1 MRKNQT
7 RGLIALVIIAVVY
20 SVIVFAVPFITKG
33 GVFWLSY
40 LFTLLSMVAAGYAAY
55 KAFCAGGDAKSKFY
69 GFPIAKVGVVYC
81 IVQLVLGLVF
91 MCIPAVPVW
100 LPVVLYI
107 VLLGAA
113 ALGFIATD
121 AVREEIERQDVQL
134 KKDVSAMRA
143 LQSKANALPGL
154 CRDDETRRAVEK
166 FAESL
171 RYSDPV
177 SSEAIQDAEAELT
190 ACVAEL
196 ENAIVDGDNASA
208 LTLCTKAETLL
219 SERNRLCKLEK

>member
-1 MRKNQT
+1 MKKNQM
-7 RGLIALVIIAVVY
+7 RGLIALAIIAVVY
-20 SVIVFAVPFITKG
+20 SVIVFVVPLNKG

-40 LFTLLSMVAAGYAAY
+40 LFTLLSIVAVGFAAY
-55 KAFCAGGDAKSKFY
+55 SAYCRGGDAKSKFY
-69 GFPIAKVGVVYC
+69 GFPIAKIGIVYF
-81 IVQLVLGLVF
+81 IVQLVLGIVF
-91 MCIPAVPVW
+91 MCISVAPIW

-107 VLLGAA
+107 VLLAAA

-121 AVREEIERQDVQL
+121 AVREEIERQDAKL
-134 KKDVSAMRA
+134 KNDVSAMRA
-143 LQSKANALPGL
+143 LQSKANSLPGL

-177 SSEAIQDAEAELT
+177 SSDAIQDAEMELA

-196 ENAIVDGDNASA
+196 EKAIVDGDNASA
-208 LTLCTKAETLL
+208 QTLCTKAEALL
-219 SERNRLCKLEK
+219 TERNRLCKLEK